1 MALTLSPALV
11 TINAIDDRGTAVLS
25 TFQSRLGADAPSWS
39 QYITAAQKGNA
50 RAWILTILVSI
61 PLLLP
66 FYLTQPP
73 ALSPHTHDIDN

>member
-50 RAWILTILVSI
+50 RAWILTILVSRS
-61 PLLLP
+61 LLFLCLLHATTHTLP
-66 FYLTQPP
+66 H
-73 ALSPHTHDIDN
+73 ANKIND

>member
-1 MALTLSPALV
+1 MALTSSPALV

-66 FYLTQPP
+66 LYLTQPP